1 MDVNLRDN
9 IVKRISVGKFTLKL
23 QSCIFF
29 SLVFPYKNMVK
40 KNKNKFTQTTD
51 LSLSNSNTENFGS
64 VKTAPS
70 PVGVLQ
76 FTEQSC

>member
-1 MDVNLRDN
+1 
-9 IVKRISVGKFTLKL
+9 
-23 QSCIFF
+23 
-29 SLVFPYKNMVK
+29 MVK
-40 KNKNKFTQTTD
+40 KIKTKLFTQTTD